1 MCVPGK
7 LTAVYSQHF
16 ISFQSYSTSGLR
28 TQSMWSFVTHLE
40 RLREMR
46 SNTKQINKEKIIPSG
61 ELGSA
66 PANTALSL
74 WSSSIGHKLNKLPE
88 LIRY

>member
-1 MCVPGK
+1 
-7 LTAVYSQHF
+7 
-16 ISFQSYSTSGLR
+16 
-28 TQSMWSFVTHLE
+28 MWSFVTRLE

-46 SNTKQINKEKIIPSG
+46 GSMQQINKEKIIPSG

-74 WSSSIGHKLNKLPE
+74 
-88 LIRY
+88 